1 MKKNYFMLAAA
12 TMMFAACAET
22 DLVNEIAV
30 EETPQAIG
38 FDAFANKTTR
48 AENGTDLIELKKN
61 GFKVWGY
68 KTSGNYNYTVFEG
81 EEVSWKEATNNV
93 DAHWGYD
100 ETKYW
105 DEKATYNFYAVAPYD
120 NQSTITD
127 GKIKI
132 TDIASAKSTSSK
144 DYVIDRAGNT
154 SVAGSAKATVGF
166 DFNHIMAK
174 LSFILKAGVE
184 EDITVTSLTMTGWD
198 NRVGIFTQTETSTP
212 NNNTHTEWSWPEN
225 SNIIAGELTLVGD
238 DAGDPEISLPETKAE
253 VQVQD
258 KYIMVPQ
265 TISYVAANL
274 TNSTEESGL
283 TFTISYE
290 IGNEVFTEQ
299 VGVVQAT
306 QIWGTDTHT
315 TYTITVAP
323 HAIEF
328 NVNTVAGFCYDTN
341 TGSSTIE

>member
-12 TMMFAACAET
+12 TMMLAACAET

-48 AENGTDLIELKKN
+48 AENGTDLTELKKN

-68 KTSGNYNYTVFEG
+68 KTSGNYNYTVFDG
-81 EEVSWKEATNNV
+81 VKVSWEEAANDV
-93 DAHWGYD
+93 EEHWGYD
-100 ETKYW
+100 DTKYW

-120 NQSTITD
+120 NNSTITD

-174 LSFILKAGVE
+174 LSFVLKAGVAE
-184 EDITVTSLTMTGWD
+184 NITVTSLTMTGWD
-198 NRVGIFTQTETSTP
+198 NRTGIFTQTGTTTP
-212 NNNTHTEWSWPEN
+212 SDNTHTEWAWSNNN
-225 SNIIAGELTLVGD
+225 SDPGTITLVGGTATNQSVSLNSNMSTTSSVT
-238 DAGDPEISLPETKAE
+238 DA
-253 VQVQD
+253 
-258 KYIMVPQ
+258 YIMVPQ
-265 TISYVAANL
+265 TISYVAADP
-274 TNSTEESGL
+274 TNSVEETGL
-283 TFTISYE
+283 TFTISYK
-290 IGNEVFTEQ
+290 IGEEVFTDQ
-299 VGVVQAT
+299 VGVVNSNQT
-306 QIWGTDTHT
+306 WGTDTHT

-323 HAIEF
+323 EAIEF
-328 NVNTVAGFCYDTN
+328 EVNSVNGFTDADN
-341 TGSSTIE
+341 TGTATIE